1 MGKKN
6 PFVTTV
12 GFKKEDPDHVYVAEL
27 LNTMGRGKAQF
38 IVKAILLYQ
47 ELQQK
52 GDLPQTTAVAYNY
65 ESIKQIVLQILE
77 EREKQGGKIV
87 GIPGKEKPEV
97 VQKKENDLLEEFDED
112 ALSDIMAS
120 IAAFQNQ

>member
-65 ESIKQIVLQILE
+65 ESIKQIVLQIIE

>member
-27 LNTMGRGKAQF
+27 LNTMGRGKTQF

-65 ESIKQIVLQILE
+65 ESIKQIVLQIIE

-87 GIPGKEKPEV
+87 GISGKEKPEV